1 MKVMADALHVLDI
14 QGVRKHFRI
23 PDNDGL
29 SDDFFLMKTGVDKN
43 LLLFKY
49 PCRFDGFV
57 AVLCLRGRLRVDLN
71 LKSFE
76 LSENTLLLYVPGNI
90 VRVSE
95 VPDGDEP
102 PQVVVVGASRNLIA
116 DVRMDFAKLFEESM
130 AILENPC
137 ITLSQKEFNISLK
150 YYELAM
156 ELMDA
161 GIPSLREALR
171 SLFSSIFY
179 MLGTLWSGRL
189 TSGPAAAA
197 EMSGRSKMVF
207 EQFLRLVTQ
216 YHSKERRVEFYASK
230 MYLTPKYLSKLIK
243 KVSGRSAPDWIDS
256 MVVMEAKNMLKYS
269 EMTIK
274 EISENLGFGS
284 VPVFHKFFKY
294 HTGFTPRQWRENG

>member
-1 MKVMADALHVLDI
+1 MADTLHVLDI
-14 QGVRKHFRI
+14 QGVRKHFQI
-23 PDNDGL
+23 PDHEGL
-29 SDDFFLMKTGVDKN
+29 SDDFFLMKTEVDKN

-76 LSENTLLLYVPGNI
+76 LCENTLLLYVPGNI

-95 VPDGDEP
+95 VADTDEP
-102 PQVVVVGASRNLIA
+102 PQVVVVGASSNLIS

-130 AILENPC
+130 AMLENPC
-137 ITLSQKEFNISLK
+137 ITLTQKEFGISMK
-150 YYELAM
+150 YYELAV
-156 ELMDA
+156 ELIDA
-161 GIPSLREALR
+161 GMPGLREAIR
-171 SLFSSIFY
+171 SLFSSVFY
-179 MLGTLWSGRL
+179 MLGTLWTGRL
-189 TSGPAAAA
+189 NSEPVAREGV
-197 EMSGRSKMVF
+197 SGRSKLVF

-216 YHSKERRVEFYASK
+216 YHNKERRVEFYAAK

-243 KVSGRSAPDWIDS
+243 KVSGRSAPDWIES

-274 EISENLGFGS
+274 EISDNLGFGS

-294 HTGFTPRQWRENG
+294 HTGFTPKQWRENG